1 MNLFE
6 KILVAPSAYK
16 GTLDADQVAQAI
28 ALGVRSVKPQAQIV
42 LAPIAD
48 GGDGTLASIH
58 TGVGGTLETVPVVG
72 ALGDPAEARWLK
84 LDQSAVVELAS
95 ASGIAAIE
103 PERLR
108 ALDAHTIGT
117 GQVIRHCLERGMKD
131 VVICVGGS
139 ASTDGGAG
147 LLSALGA
154 RFLDREGIPLAPGG
168 GALLQIAACDL
179 QLLARWRDVR
189 FRVATDV
196 TSPLLGASG
205 AAEVFAPQKGASPAQ
220 VIWLDTALTKYA
232 DVLEKA
238 SGRVVR
244 FTLGSGAAGGTAFG
258 LACALGAEIMPGF
271 AWLSRLLQL
280 EEKIATSDLVITAEG
295 RLDQQSITGKATGEL
310 AKLCQVHAKP
320 LWVVPAVVEPTLDWQ
335 QHHIAL
341 VAPTSKDSQPA
352 SFSTVSSAVAD
363 LFR

>member
-1 MNLFE
+1 MKSYE

-16 GTLDADQVAQAI
+16 GTLDADQLAQAI
-28 ALGVRSVKPQAQIV
+28 ASGVRSVQPETLIV
-42 LAPIAD
+42 CAPIAD
-48 GGDGTLASIH
+48 GGDGTLAAIH
-58 TGVGGTLETVPVVG
+58 AGAGGTFETVEVMG
-72 ALGDPAEARWLK
+72 ALGDPHAARWLK
-84 LDQSAVVELAS
+84 LDELAIVELAS
-95 ASGIAAIE
+95 ASGIAAIS

-117 GQVIRHCLERGMKD
+117 GQVIMHCLERGMKD

-154 RFLDREGIPLAPGG
+154 RFLDRYGNPLVAGG
-168 GALLQIAACDL
+168 GALLQVASCDL
-179 QLLARWRDVR
+179 HMLNRWSDVR

-205 AAEVFAPQKGASPAQ
+205 AAEVFAPQKGASQAQ
-220 VIWLDTALTKYA
+220 VMWLDAALAKFA

-238 SGRVVR
+238 SGRIER
-244 FTLGSGAAGGTAFG
+244 STPGSGAAGGTAFG

-271 AWLSRLLQL
+271 AWLSRLLRL
-280 EEKIATSDLVITAEG
+280 EEKIAASDLVITAEG
-295 RLDQQSITGKATGEL
+295 RLDHQSIEGKATGEL
-310 AKLCQVHAKP
+310 AKLCLAHGKP
-320 LWVVPAVVEPTLDWQ
+320 LWVVPAIVEPNLDWRR
-335 QHHIAL
+335 HHIAL
-341 VAPTSKDSQPA
+341 VAPTCKEREPA
-352 SFSTVSSAVAD
+352 SFSTVSAAVAD